1 MPFGAVLS
9 VIGATVAREQSAAH
23 KRSPA
28 CVVPVGPP
36 FAFIWRLGL
45 ARDGDAQL
53 YLVGIDPGLAM
64 VGMALVHHNGT
75 RHLMGVDLI
84 ETDREAASRK
94 IAVSADD
101 NRRFH
106 EIHSRVVAFLQQVPS
121 GEKALIA
128 MEGFAYMPGAG
139 RNLLKT
145 AQAVGV
151 IKGAVYA
158 AGKIPWEFQ
167 PGEIKRVLL
176 GAKSGSK
183 QQVHTVLKDRYP
195 TLEEKLKPYA
205 KGKWEHITD
214 ALALT
219 ECAFEEYAQR
229 RLYLAGIEH

>member
-1 MPFGAVLS
+1 M
-9 VIGATVAREQSAAH
+9 
-23 KRSPA
+23 
-28 CVVPVGPP
+28 
-36 FAFIWRLGL
+36 
-45 ARDGDAQL
+45 
-53 YLVGIDPGLAM
+53 YLVGIDPGLAR
-64 VGMALVHHNGT
+64 VGMALVHHNGL
-75 RHLMGVDLI
+75 RSLVGVDLI
-84 ETDREAASRK
+84 ETDKESSSRK

-106 EIHSRVVAFLQQVPS
+106 EIHTRVEAFLSKVPS
-121 GEKALIA
+121 GEKALVAI
-128 MEGFAYMPGAG
+128 EGFSYVPGSG

-158 AGKIPWEFQ
+158 SGKIPWEFQ

-183 QQVHTVLKDRYP
+183 QQVHVVLKDRYP
-195 TLEEKLKPYA
+195 NLEDKLRPYA

-219 ECAFEEYAQR
+219 ECDFEEYAQR
-229 RLYLAGIEH
+229 RLYMAGIEH

>member
-1 MPFGAVLS
+1 M
-9 VIGATVAREQSAAH
+9 
-23 KRSPA
+23 
-28 CVVPVGPP
+28 
-36 FAFIWRLGL
+36 
-45 ARDGDAQL
+45 
-53 YLVGIDPGLAM
+53 YLVGIDPGLAR

-75 RHLMGVDLI
+75 RNLLGVDLV
-84 ETDREAASRK
+84 ETDKESGSRK

-106 EIHSRVVAFLQQVPS
+106 EIHERVEAFLSQVPR
-121 GEKALIA
+121 GEKVLVAI
-128 MEGFAYMPGAG
+128 EGFAYMPGSG

-158 AGKIPWEFQ
+158 AGKMPWEFQ

-183 QQVHTVLKDRYP
+183 QQVHLVLQDRYP
-195 TLEEKLKPYA
+195 NLSEKLKPYA

-214 ALALT
+214 AVALT

-229 RLYLAGIEH
+229 RLYLAGIER